1 MSHGNSVICDVNVP
15 VTIERLAVEPGA
27 LLHGDVKGVL
37 VIPAAIADRAAA
49 EAERVRLAER
59 EVLDFVRA
67 PGLTVETLRQFQQR
81 FKH

>member
-1 MSHGNSVICDVNVP
+1 MSHGNPVICEVDVP
-15 VTIERLAVEPGA
+15 VTLAGLAVEPGA
-27 LLHGDVKGVL
+27 LLHDDVNGVL
-37 VIPAAIADRAAA
+37 MIPAAIADRVAA

-67 PGLTVETLRQFQQR
+67 PGLTVEKLRQFQQR